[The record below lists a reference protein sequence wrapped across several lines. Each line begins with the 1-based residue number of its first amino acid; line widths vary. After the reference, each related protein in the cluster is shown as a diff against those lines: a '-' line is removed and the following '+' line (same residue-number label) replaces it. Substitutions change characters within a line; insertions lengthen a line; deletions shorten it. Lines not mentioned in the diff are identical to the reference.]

1 MGNIESIELTT
12 TSNFWIILLCIVL
25 LISYSYYIYRYTLPS
40 ISNFNRYF
48 LIILRSFIVI
58 LICLLIFEPLL
69 SLSKKEEIQLK
80 NYIFI
85 DNSKSITV
93 KDSSYRSEKIKEFV
107 DRFDDENNFEIRSF
121 GNSIRSI
128 NPNFRDS
135 LIFNEPNTNIANIF
149 SYLDKINDNINS
161 VVILSDG
168 IITEGSDPT
177 YSAEKSNYPI
187 FTIGIGDTSRIFDTS
202 VKDIIY
208 NQFIYKGKTTQIEA
222 IITNFSLPEKP
233 AVITIYE
240 DDKLIDSKNIILSDN
255 GINKVAF
262 DYTPNE
268 SGEKKIS
275 ISVSSPVNEENK
287 INNKKSVF
295 INILESKIKIV
306 VVSGTPSPDLSSIIQ
321 SLSANKDF
329 DVKSLIQIAPNKYW
343 GNANL
348 NSVDSADVLFLI
360 DFPSSSTSQ
369 QLIAKV
375 INALN
380 NNKPYFIQVSSS
392 NNLNQLKSIE
402 AKLPFTIGQMN
413 QDNIQVQPDPVS
425 GAFSSTFSGMAKQ
438 YNLWNNLPP
447 VEKNLTV
454 LNAKPE
460 SQILLRI
467 KIRNVPVNSP
477 LLISKAVANQR
488 SLALL
493 CSGIWRWKLST
504 SEKYPEFFP
513 DFFNNIVKWLNN
525 ANMKKQFLVRT
536 DKKIYAIGEQV
547 EFTAELYDQTF
558 TPVDSADI
566 KLAVSYKDKTDEIL
580 FTKLQNGL
588 YQAYYELNDL
598 GDFSYNASA
607 EFNGSKI
614 LSNTGKFN
622 VTDFEIEK
630 MDTKMNSVLLN
641 QIAQLSGGKFYPID
655 NSTELIEEIQK
666 IYDDNKKDKV
676 SYTKTE
682 IWSNEWI
689 MIIIICLFALEWFL
703 RKRFG
708 ML

>member
-1 MGNIESIELTT
+1 MGNIKSIELTT
-12 TSNFWIILLCIVL
+12 TTNLGIILLCVVL
-25 LISYSYYIYRYTLPS
+25 LISYSYYIYRYTLPA
-40 ISNFNRYF
+40 ISNLNRYF
-48 LIILRSFIVI
+48 LIILRSIIII
-58 LICLLIFEPLL
+58 LICLLVFEPLL
-69 SLSKKEEIQLK
+69 SFSKKEEIQLK

-93 KDSSYRSEKIKEFV
+93 KDSAYRSEKIKEFI
-107 DRFDDENNFEIRSF
+107 DRFYDENNFEIKSF

-128 NPNFRDS
+128 NSNFRDN
-135 LIFNEPNTNIANIF
+135 LIFNERNTNIANIF

-187 FTIGIGDTSRIFDTS
+187 FTIGIGDSSRIFDS
-202 VKDIIY
+202 LVKDIIY

-222 IITNFSLPEKP
+222 IITNFSLNDKP
-233 AVITIYE
+233 AVITFYE
-240 DDKLIDSKNIILSDN
+240 DDKLIDSKNIFLSDN
-255 GINKVAF
+255 GINKVTF

-275 ISVSSPVNEENK
+275 ISISSTVNEENK

-295 INILESKIKIV
+295 INILENKIKIA
-306 VVSGTPSPDLSSIIQ
+306 VVSGSPSPDLSSVMQ

-329 DVKSLIQIAPNKYW
+329 DIKSIIQIAPDKYW
-343 GNANL
+343 EKENL
-348 NSVDSADVLFLI
+348 DLVDSADVLFLI
-360 DFPSSSTSQ
+360 DFPSLNTSK

-402 AKLPFTIGQMN
+402 AILPFTIGELN
-413 QDNIQVQPDPVS
+413 QDNIQVQPYPVS
-425 GAFSSTFSGMAKQ
+425 GALSSTFSGMEKQ
-438 YNLWNNLPP
+438 FSLWNNLPP

-467 KIRNVPVNSP
+467 KIRNIPVNSP
-477 LLISKAVANQR
+477 LLISRAVANQR
-488 SLALL
+488 SVALL
-493 CSGIWRWKLST
+493 CSGIWIWKLST
-504 SEKYPEFFP
+504 TEKYPEFFP

-525 ANMKKQFLVRT
+525 ASMKKQFLVRT

-566 KLAVSYKDKTDEIL
+566 KLTVSYKDKSNEII

-588 YQAYYELNDL
+588 YQAYYETNNL
-598 GDFSYNASA
+598 GDFTYNASA
-607 EFNGSKI
+607 EFNGIKF
-614 LSNTGKFN
+614 LSNNGKFN
-622 VTDFEIEK
+622 VIDFEIEK
-630 MDTKMNSVLLN
+630 MDTKMNAVLLN
-641 QIAQLSGGKFYPID
+641 QIARLSGGKFYPIE
-655 NSTELIEEIQK
+655 NSSELIEEINR
-666 IYDDNKKDKV
+666 INGANKKDIV
-676 SYTKTE
+676 SYSKTE